1 MFGVDR
7 ANRRGDAPLERP
19 DRLVFGFVAAIT
31 LAGGCEAPV
40 RLVDQVVTA
49 DPRLVLVARGELRP
63 QRDGLA
69 LVFLALPQRGLCGI
83 AVGNGKVVAL
93 SARRSEE
100 HTSELQSLMRIS
112 YAVFCLKK

>member
-1 MFGVDR
+1 MVLRPPESNRTYTTFPYSTLFR
-7 ANRRGDAPLERP
+7 A
-19 DRLVFGFVAAIT
+19 
-31 LAGGCEAPV
+31 CEAPV
-40 RLVDQVVTA
+40 RLFDQVVTA

-93 SARRSEE
+93 SARRGMEVEDQIDMVRLDRKSTRLNSS
-100 HTSELQSLMRIS
+100 H
-112 YAVFCLKK
+112 